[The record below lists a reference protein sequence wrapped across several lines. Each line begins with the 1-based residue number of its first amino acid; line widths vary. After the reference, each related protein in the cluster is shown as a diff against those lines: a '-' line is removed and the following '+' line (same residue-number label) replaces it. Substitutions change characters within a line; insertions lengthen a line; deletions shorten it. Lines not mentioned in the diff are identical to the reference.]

1 MPRRKHWRKSDSKR
15 RERSRT
21 DESETTVTGKYTE
34 SPGRN
39 QARSPGRN
47 QARSPGRNQAR
58 SPGRNQARSP
68 GRNQAR
74 SPERM
79 PAKSPEKKQADLEK
93 PVHSNKSDKLVQKEK
108 VHSKNEEFQCSDFF
122 KSLTPSDSSNSQTSF
137 DAVFM
142 DTFPDVVANYQSRD
156 KELSERE
163 RIAFCPVNTSQQN
176 EELKRNVTAQHQ
188 LSSDPLEVCSD
199 NDVACYQ
206 AIRSSE
212 LLWNA
217 SDLVFGSFHQN
228 DGRFSEHSR
237 GYQCTCNALCML
249 SYAHCGDVDNSMVLD
264 KVLCEGDALY
274 QTVIRKLKSDG
285 KFIHHLLSLEEIPD
299 DFEVEIGK
307 FTLEKFRIV
316 SGPLIDTQDLGF
328 PTLHEVLQSAFLSVS
343 SGLLTI
349 GAICSAVF
357 KKKGSYAFFDSHCH
371 GHNGLSATDGASCL
385 MTFSS
390 LDDLV
395 TYMYAFYDS
404 MKLDTNLQYDFLP
417 INVKK
422 SQNKQS
428 YKDEMASH
436 MQAYF
441 NDQRLRQA
449 NKTQS
454 EVRSIA
460 NDLASISIEKSKKAL
475 GAKRNK
481 LQNRTEYF
489 KTYMRKY
496 RQFSAF
502 KAKERESKQSARRN
516 PVFRAKETVYQKE
529 SKQSAR
535 RNPVFRAKETVY
547 QKESKQSARKDP
559 VFKTKERSSKQSARK
574 DPVFKTK
581 ERSSKQ
587 SARKD
592 PVFKT
597 KERLSKQSARRNPV
611 FRAKETVYQK
621 ESKQS
626 ARKDPVFKT
635 KERSSKQSARKDP
648 VFKTKERSSKQSARK
663 DPVFKTKERLSK
675 QSSRMNPVF
684 RAKETVYQKE
694 SKKSARKDPVFKTK
708 ERSSKQS
715 ARKDPVFKTKER
727 LSKQS
732 SRMNPVFRAKE
743 TVYQKESKKS
753 ARKDPVFKTKE
764 RESKQFFRED
774 PVFKAKE
781 IVYQKKSKQ
790 RARENQTFKEQE
802 KESQNQSKKR
812 ARENPY
818 VLECERI
825 KKQQIRQE
833 KRKIDDL
840 EINVPRKK
848 IKRDIDLLPKKI
860 QKNFETIEESIK
872 RFHSDISF
880 GPIYVCSCCHQTW
893 FRKSV
898 SVLKNTHIPAES
910 KRLHCTEFTSVGNE
924 EWICHT
930 CLSALRDSKLP
941 KLSVANGMKW
951 PDKPPELNLHQLEE
965 RLIALRIP
973 FMQIRE
979 LPRGGQYSLK
989 GNVINV
995 PVDIQPTINSLPRPM
1010 DENFTVAIQL
1020 KKKLSYKKVDFK
1032 ENVRPLRVLSAL
1044 HWLMNNS
1051 ELYKKSGI
1059 VVDDNWF
1066 QEVTES
1072 AEDTVR
1078 EFLEVSKEH
1087 CKDKNYTGNEKQ
1099 EQEKITENDIEA
1111 SNDYDSDHYSEID
1124 ANDHVG
1130 NIDTLVDDANIENKY
1145 DKVFTFAPGEGQH
1158 PLSLYQD
1165 KDAEYLCFPTIFC
1178 GQTPPSRDERLV
1190 PVHYSDIV
1198 KWELRSVDRRAA
1210 QSVPNIFFKHKKL
1223 QMKQIS
1229 DKVNLAVRRCKKR
1242 GQKIT
1247 AAEARD
1253 SSYLDKLV
1261 NLDEGYYIFRQLRNS
1276 PAYLE
1281 TRKKDIFAMIRQL
1294 SLPTWFMS
1302 LSAAD
1307 TRWTDLL
1314 KMLAKLNDGIDYSEK
1329 ELENLSWQ
1337 EKTKLV
1343 QKDPVTCSRYFDHRV
1358 QEFLNTVLKS
1368 SCEPIGKLLDYFY
1381 RVEFQQ
1387 RGSPHIHM
1395 LVWIENAPTLE
1406 TNSER
1411 EIVQFV
1417 DKYLTCNTDN
1427 EKTANLVGLQSHKHS
1442 RTCRKKGKP
1451 ICRFGFPLPPLPRT
1465 MLLYP
1470 LEEDVDKYKKKNT
1483 ELLKAMNE
1491 YKDNVDMTFEEFLEN
1506 CAKMD
1511 FDDYIKCIRSSLK
1524 APKVFLER
1532 KTKDMRINLFN
1543 EGILCA
1549 WKANLDIQI
1558 VLEPYGCA
1566 SYIVGYISKSQ
1577 RGMSAQL
1584 DAAAK
1589 EARKGNLD
1597 LKKQVRH
1604 IGNVFSNC
1612 VEVSAQEAV
1621 YLDLQIPLTKCTRD
1635 IVFVNT
1641 SVPEERI
1648 FLLKPKAALDEL
1660 PAESTDV
1667 ESDNVIQR
1675 YSKRPKQLSKYCLA
1689 DYVSKVDII
1698 YPKGNKVPE
1707 KVNDKN
1713 DDDQGDSSSSNESE
1727 DSLDDDNSQGSD
1739 LLYKTKN
1746 GIKYKKRKVPRI
1758 IRYVKYNKKKDPEN
1772 YFREQLML
1780 FVPWRNEQKDLLGS
1794 FDTYE
1799 AHYNSVQT
1807 SLIPKRN
1814 EYEHHIEELELARQ
1828 MMEDEQ
1834 REYDQTAPNA
1844 EQENREA
1851 EEEGSKESEQFVYFN
1866 PSRVVEHRHYDIG
1879 IELQSTCSVPPVET
1893 SDIMLPDDEYL
1904 TLLRSLNLRQREF
1917 FNHIVHWIKCKDEP
1931 VYAFLTGGAGV
1942 GKSVVIRALYQT
1954 LYRILNLKDGENPD
1968 DKRILLCAYMGF
1980 AAFNISGQTICSAFH
1995 KKMYQGT
2002 YNHLS
2007 ADELNTFRIKYRH
2020 LKVVIIDEISMVGN
2034 MTLSFI
2040 DTRLQQLTG
2049 SKAAFGGLSVIA
2061 VGDLYQLKPV
2071 GDFLICLDLKAGA
2084 SSLAR
2089 NLWKEL
2095 FTMYELVDIMRQ
2107 KDDLAFAQLLNRLR
2121 LNEMT
2126 EEDKQVLQT
2135 RVFDRDTG
2143 DYPKDAV
2150 HLFARNFYVKKHN
2163 DNILSQLPGEKFV
2176 IPCHDNVVSANI
2188 PAKECQTLINSLP
2201 DDYSKT
2207 GQLMKSL
2214 TVVVGMIVVHTANVD
2229 VEDGL
2234 TNGATGVV
2242 KQIDFRMEG
2251 TNRPSII
2258 WVLFDDP
2265 RVGRTTREKYRKL
2278 YNPSINTD
2286 WTPVF
2291 DVQRTFILNY
2301 KTYQRIQFPLTPA
2314 SGKSVWKAE
2323 GATVDRVV
2331 VDLSQEKRIVKIPH
2345 IHYVALSRVKR
2356 LKDLYILNLN
2366 EASMALDDDVN
2377 VEMHRLRTEAALELC
2392 YVPLYKTDPGKI
2404 KIAFNNARSLH
2415 KHFRDVEFEPN
2426 VLAADAIGFAE
2437 TRLCRRDENVHY
2449 ALKRFR
2455 LIRLDDAEKESGNR
2469 PHHGLALYVKEYFQ
2483 IQKVVKMQCKSF
2495 EFIFAGIYS
2504 IQRGYVQVV
2513 VLYKYPKSSQTDFR
2527 KDIHHH
2533 LRPVID
2539 LNVRLVILGDFN
2551 IQIDCVNT
2559 EFVKFMET
2567 SFRCRQQ
2574 IKQST
2579 TDSGSIL
2586 DLIFSNCEAFCDV
2599 VEAYWTDHKLVYC
2612 AIDQ

>member
-1 MPRRKHWRKSDSKR
+1 MRIREVRQKAQTEVNIKAEDGDRGAEDGDLATIMLSDGGLANPAFPSHDGIAPCGPSVSYSYAYSSPKSSPHSDTYSIPDSPPHSDTHSLPYSDINPHNDSHGNLIPRKMSFATQFIASSGNDCLKIQTDFEEAFVEAFPIIVKEHLCNNEQLSQSK
-15 RERSRT
+15 
-21 DESETTVTGKYTE
+21 VT
-34 SPGRN
+34 
-39 QARSPGRN
+39 
-47 QARSPGRNQAR
+47 
-58 SPGRNQARSP
+58 
-68 GRNQAR
+68 
-74 SPERM
+74 
-79 PAKSPEKKQADLEK
+79 
-93 PVHSNKSDKLVQKEK
+93 NKELIEDNATLFHEG
-108 VHSKNEEFQCSDFF
+108 NFEI
-122 KSLTPSDSSNSQTSF
+122 
-137 DAVFM
+137 M
-142 DTFPDVVANYQSRD
+142 DTDIPVATQPS
-156 KELSERE
+156 
-163 RIAFCPVNTSQQN
+163 P
-176 EELKRNVTAQHQ
+176 
-188 LSSDPLEVCSD
+188 
-199 NDVACYQ
+199 
-206 AIRSSE
+206 

-217 SDLVFGSFHQN
+217 NRIMFGSFHQN
-228 DGRFSEHSR
+228 DERFIDQSR
-237 GYQCTCNALCML
+237 GVQCTCNALCML
-249 SYAHCGDVDNSMVLD
+249 AQDKIQNSSDLD
-264 KVLCEGDALY
+264 QILYEGDALY
-274 QTVIRKLKSDG
+274 NRTITSLKAEG
-285 KFIHHLLSLEEIPD
+285 KFVHPLLSLEEIPNT
-299 DFEVEIGK
+299 VEIKTGQY
-307 FTLEKFRIV
+307 FVEKQHIRYGYLV
-316 SGPLIDTQDLGF
+316 NTSDNEAL
-328 PTLHEVLQSAFLSVS
+328 PTLQCALETAFLKSTSV
-343 SGLLTI
+343 LLII
-349 GAICSAVF
+349 GAVCSAISKRNNLYV
-357 KKKGSYAFFDSHCH
+357 FFDSHSH
-371 GHNGLSATDGASCL
+371 GENGLASSDGKSILMVFSCL
-385 MTFSS
+385 E
-390 LDDLV
+390 DLIA
-395 TYMYAFYDS
+395 YLYAFYES
-404 MKLDTNLQYDFLP
+404 MRIDLTVQFDLLP
-417 INVKK
+417 ISIRKK
-422 SQNKQS
+422 ELSVIHKKQP
-428 YKDEMASH
+428 ETLLE
-436 MQAYF
+436 AYF
-441 NDQRLRQA
+441 NDQTLRQKQKA
-449 NKTQS
+449 AVTKDS
-454 EVRSIA
+454 EPIV
-460 NDLASISIEKSKKAL
+460 NVKKKKNRKEYL
-475 GAKRNK
+475 RIYM
-481 LQNRTEYF
+481 QNARHD
-489 KTYMRKY
+489 
-496 RQFSAF
+496 SNF
-502 KAKERESKQSARRN
+502 KAKELVAQRKSKQNARHDSN
-516 PVFRAKETVYQKE
+516 
-529 SKQSAR
+529 
-535 RNPVFRAKETVY
+535 
-547 QKESKQSARKDP
+547 
-559 VFKTKERSSKQSARK
+559 
-574 DPVFKTK
+574 
-581 ERSSKQ
+581 
-587 SARKD
+587 
-592 PVFKT
+592 
-597 KERLSKQSARRNPV
+597 
-611 FRAKETVYQK
+611 
-621 ESKQS
+621 
-626 ARKDPVFKT
+626 
-635 KERSSKQSARKDP
+635 
-648 VFKTKERSSKQSARK
+648 
-663 DPVFKTKERLSK
+663 
-675 QSSRMNPVF
+675 
-684 RAKETVYQKE
+684 
-694 SKKSARKDPVFKTK
+694 
-708 ERSSKQS
+708 
-715 ARKDPVFKTKER
+715 
-727 LSKQS
+727 
-732 SRMNPVFRAKE
+732 
-743 TVYQKESKKS
+743 
-753 ARKDPVFKTKE
+753 
-764 RESKQFFRED
+764 
-774 PVFKAKE
+774 FKAKE
-781 IVYQKKSKQ
+781 LVAQRKHMHKARQDRDYIAKELIAQRKSKQ
-790 RARENQTFKEQE
+790 NARLDSNFKA
-802 KESQNQSKKR
+802 KELVAQRKYKHKARQDSNFKAKELVAQRKHKHKARQDSNFKAKELVAQRKHKHKARQDSNFKAKELVAQRKHKHKARQDSNFKAKELVAQKRHKHKARQDSNFKAKELVAQRKSKQN
-812 ARENPY
+812 ARKNLFF
-818 VLECERI
+818 VECERV
-825 KKQQIRQE
+825 KKQE
-833 KRKIDDL
+833 YRKNKQKMDEMNECIVL
-840 EINVPRKK
+840 GETRKK
-848 IKRDIDLLPKKI
+848 DKIKFDDHKVEKISDHRYKDIK
-860 QKNFETIEESIK
+860 ECIEQ
-872 RFHSDISF
+872 FHSSIAV
-880 GPIYVCSCCHQTW
+880 GPLYVCTCCHQTW
-893 FRKSV
+893 FRKGV
-898 SVLKNTHIPAES
+898 CMLKNINLPTS
-910 KRLHCTEFTSVGNE
+910 SRLYCTKFISVNDA

-930 CLSALRDSKLP
+930 CIGAIRDGKVP

-951 PDKPPELNLHQLEE
+951 PDKPPELDLHQLEE

-995 PVDIQPTINSLPRPM
+995 PVDIQPTINCLPRPM

-1020 KKKLSYKKVDFK
+1020 KKKLAYKKVDFK

-1044 HWLMNNS
+1044 HWLMNKS
-1051 ELYKKSGI
+1051 QLYKKSGI
-1059 VVDDNWF
+1059 VVDESWF

-1072 AEDTVR
+1072 SEDTVR
-1078 EFLEVSKEH
+1078 EFLEVSKES
-1087 CKDKNYTGNEKQ
+1087 KVKNNTEGEIQ
-1099 EQEKITENDIEA
+1099 EHNNTSENDTVE
-1111 SNDYDSDHYSEID
+1111 SNDYDSDHYSEVD
-1124 ANDHVG
+1124 ANEHVG
-1130 NIDTLVDDANIENKY
+1130 NVDTLVDDADIDNKC

-1178 GQTPPSRDERLV
+1178 GQTPPSRDEKLV

-1198 KWELRSVDRRAA
+1198 KWELHSVDRRAA

-1253 SSYLDKLV
+1253 SSYVDKLV

-1314 KMLAKLNDGIDYSEK
+1314 KMLAKLNDGIYYSEK

-1506 CAKMD
+1506 FAKMD

-1524 APKVFLER
+1524 APKVFLKR

-1675 YSKRPKQLSKYCLA
+1675 YSKRPKQLSKFCLA

-1893 SDIMLPDDEYL
+1893 TGIMLPDDEYL

-2071 GDFLICLDLKAGA
+2071 GDFLICLDLKVGA

-2278 YNPSINTD
+2278 YNSSINTD

-2345 IHYVALSRVKR
+2345 IHYVALSRAKR